1 MGPLVPWSFTL
12 DRSRQIDKAMALGM
26 MHDLVMP
33 LPFKKHV
40 RRALQRF
47 FAGRHYS
54 PYGADEFFRKAVR
67 RHELFW
73 VEFPSMEKNQDAFPH
88 IG

>member
-1 MGPLVPWSFTL
+1 LPPLFESAETFVPWVLPL

-26 MHDLVMP
+26 MHDLTVP
-33 LPFKKHV
+33 LSFKKHC

-47 FAGRHYS
+47 LMGRRYS
-54 PYGADEFFRKAVR
+54 PYGADDYFRRAVR

-73 VEFPSMEKNQDAFPH
+73 VERRSL
-88 IG
+88 